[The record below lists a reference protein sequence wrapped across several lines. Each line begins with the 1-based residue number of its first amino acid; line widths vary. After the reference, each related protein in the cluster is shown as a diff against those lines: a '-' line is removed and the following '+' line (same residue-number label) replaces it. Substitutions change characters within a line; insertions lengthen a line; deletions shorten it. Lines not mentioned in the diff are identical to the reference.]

1 MHRHVFVLLATNV
14 GPTQLAAQRSVCN
27 TPVELDSATTATD
40 LVFYGVVT
48 QNRPVKQVVSVG
60 NKYSWMTREVGIK
73 IERVWKGELLDTATL
88 FVGLDSDTTRAI
100 KVGKR
105 YLVFGTMGGMTA
117 SKVENGRDVV
127 DTIVDYKAGDAVYV
141 NACSGIVSLPA
152 KHLPPGGVTP

>member
-1 MHRHVFVLLATNV
+1 
-14 GPTQLAAQRSVCN
+14 VCN

-105 YLVFGTMGGMTA
+105 YL
-117 SKVENGRDVV
+117 
-127 DTIVDYKAGDAVYV
+127 
-141 NACSGIVSLPA
+141 
-152 KHLPPGGVTP
+152 